1 MATIATRLTSTGTL
15 YVNGTFDEATGPV
28 TTVSISGGTVSL
40 YTSTGASTFSV
51 PVGVTSVLVE
61 AWGAGGGSMNADN
74 TTGAGAGGAY
84 VSSIL
89 PVTPSS
95 TIYLS
100 VGTGGTGGTAGAPG
114 QGSWVN
120 TLSNAIPSSSNTGI
134 FAVGGLGAPFAGPNN
149 STQTA
154 MCIGQTINIGGAGG
168 YGVAEP
174 GGGASGSKY
183 GPGGNGA
190 NNQSGST
197 GGSAVG
203 AGAGGAGA
211 SSTDGADGISN
222 VEGGGGGGGSYNY
235 IGGMGGLP
243 GGAGGPGYG
252 TTHVTPAVGV
262 NTNPHLNG
270 GNGGRG
276 QVRITYNYTQTTTT
290 SSAHRTTTNTVY
302 STLLDEISLTQG
314 SANPAMR
321 KTNTG
326 TLIVSTMFDEF
337 TGAPIVDS
345 SLLQW
350 IDTAIPAS
358 YSGLPPSPSNFVY
371 NLVSGSGNDYFKFNN
386 GAATTATYSS
396 QQGGIVWFGAPGV
409 GGYGNYLQS
418 NGTITL
424 SQNNGA
430 FTISGWF
437 NSTTTQGD
445 PAGTLGYQ
453 QMVTWVSNAVAV
465 RWQWQNGSAGTPGQ
479 IAYYLSLPGVGSVPT
494 LVWSSSGL
502 LVANQWY
509 HIAVTYTGSVNTQ
522 LQIWLN
528 GVNLTTTVYPGVS
541 GYPNSFSN
549 SYISPYTISASSGQ
563 LLSTSVSGQQIGQN
577 ATSDFVGAFSN
588 YMLYNR
594 VLSPDEI
601 SQNFNAL
608 RRRYGL

>member
-40 YTSTGASTFSV
+40 YTSTGSSTFSV
-51 PVGVTSVLVE
+51 PSGVTSILVE
-61 AWGAGGGSMNADN
+61 AWGAGGGSMGQDN
-74 TTGAGAGGAY
+74 TAAGGAGGAY
-84 VSSIL
+84 SSSTL

-95 TIYLS
+95 TVYLS
-100 VGTGGTGGTAGAPG
+100 VGTGGLGSQTSGAPG

-120 TLSNAIPSSSNTGI
+120 TVSNSIPSSVNTGI
-134 FAVGGLGAPFAGPNN
+134 FAVGGLGAPFASPNN

-154 MCIGQTINIGGAGG
+154 LCIGQTVNIGGQGG
-168 YGVAEP
+168 TVSDS

-183 GPGGNGA
+183 GPGGAGDSSRN
-190 NNQSGST
+190 

-203 AGAGGAGA
+203 AGGGGAGA
-211 SSTDGADGISN
+211 SSTSGSDGTSN
-222 VEGGGGGGGSYNY
+222 IEGGGGGGGSFNY
-235 IGGMGGLP
+235 SGGQGGLP
-243 GGAGGPGYG
+243 GGAGGGGYG
-252 TTHVTPAVGV
+252 SSLVTPSSGV
-262 NTNPHLNG
+262 NTNPHGYG
-270 GNGGRG
+270 GDGGRG
-276 QVRITYNYTQTTTT
+276 QVRITYNYTQTITT

-326 TLIVSTMFDEF
+326 TLMVSTVFDEF

-371 NLVSGSGNDYFKFNN
+371 NLVSGSGNDYFRFNN

-437 NSTTTQGD
+437 NSTTTQGN

-453 QMVTWVSNAVAV
+453 QMVTWTSNAVAV
-465 RWQWQNGSAGTPGQ
+465 RWQFQNGNSGFPGQ
-479 IAYYLSLPGVGSVPT
+479 IAYYLNLPGVGSVPT

-502 LVANQWY
+502 LVANRWY

-528 GVNLTTTVYPGVS
+528 GVNLTTIVYPGVS

-563 LLSTSVSGQQIGQN
+563 LSSTSVSGQQISQN

-588 YMLYNR
+588 YMVYNR

-601 SQNFNAL
+601 NQNFNAL